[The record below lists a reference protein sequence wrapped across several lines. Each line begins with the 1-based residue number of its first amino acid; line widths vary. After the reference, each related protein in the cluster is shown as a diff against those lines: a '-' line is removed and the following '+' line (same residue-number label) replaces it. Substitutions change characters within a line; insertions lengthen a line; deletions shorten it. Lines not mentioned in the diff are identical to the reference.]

1 MGFVKRL
8 YSSNAEKKKVKA
20 RLMTT
25 GYGGRSGTKAI
36 MLGNNKSG
44 SRYNHPRV
52 AEMRDLHLNFSC
64 INCNNFRDY
73 YNITILLK
81 TFLSGFVKK
90 KFENFQTIS
99 ASKG

>member
-44 SRYNHPRV
+44 SR
-52 AEMRDLHLNFSC
+52 
-64 INCNNFRDY
+64 
-73 YNITILLK
+73 LK
-81 TFLSGFVKK
+81 IQS
-90 KFENFQTIS
+90 S
-99 ASKG
+99 

>member
-1 MGFVKRL
+1 MVLRL
-8 YSSNAEKKKVKA
+8 
-20 RLMTT
+20 LCL
-25 GYGGRSGTKAI
+25 AI
-36 MLGNNKSG
+36 INQGQD

-73 YNITILLK
+73 YNITISLK